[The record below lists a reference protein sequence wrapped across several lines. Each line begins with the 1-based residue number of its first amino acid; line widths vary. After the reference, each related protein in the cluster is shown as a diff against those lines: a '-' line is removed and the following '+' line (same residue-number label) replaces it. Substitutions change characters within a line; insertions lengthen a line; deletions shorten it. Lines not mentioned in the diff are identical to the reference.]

1 MSEVCIYTAV
11 LKRKKINI
19 GKGSSYYL
27 SPIPAKRHLIANKE
41 YKAARVL
48 DALCLHLGRGENWV
62 QVSYDTLEI
71 NTGMAR
77 KSVSSGIKTLEAL
90 CIIGVKRSRQ
100 SRDRANTNEYFIQDY
115 AYNSKIMKQI
125 SNGYFPMV
133 GMCQACFKNVYAYE
147 IGRAVTSDY
156 HRNCGG
162 EVHVPGAKRQR
173 IINLQKS
180 NGKVSV
186 VEIKKYAEGISTEIS
201 NG

>member
-11 LKRKKINI
+11 LERKKIYT

-41 YKAARVL
+41 YKALRVL

-62 QVSYDTLEI
+62 QISYDTLET

-77 KSVSSGIKTLEAL
+77 KSVSSGLKTLEAL
-90 CIIGVKRSRQ
+90 CIIGIKRSRQ
-100 SRDRANTNEYFIQDY
+100 SKDRANTNEYFIQDY
-115 AYNSKIMKQI
+115 GYSSKIMKQI

-147 IGRAVTSDY
+147 IGRAEDSDY

-162 EVHVPGAKRQR
+162 EVHVPGGKRQR
-173 IINLQKS
+173 IISLHKS
-180 NGKVSV
+180 SGKVSI
-186 VEIKKYAEGISTEIS
+186 VEIRKYANGISAEIS